1 MFLLDLLVTA
11 TSYNIVAQTLSGI
24 LYHMHIQIY
33 SQIYVHSFC
42 FNAASV
48 DIPVVNTQCKRSS
61 QHIDMLHPYQWF
73 ISPLDHLHQW

>member
-1 MFLLDLLVTA
+1 M
-11 TSYNIVAQTLSGI
+11 YK
-24 LYHMHIQIY
+24 IY
-33 SQIYVHSFC
+33 TCIFNLKKLFKSNYVS
-42 FNAASV
+42 ASV

>member
-1 MFLLDLLVTA
+1 MFKF
-11 TSYNIVAQTLSGI
+11 N
-24 LYHMHIQIY
+24 
-33 SQIYVHSFC
+33 YVS
-42 FNAASV
+42 ASV